1 LGQKRILANAQH
13 EEGDRCRARA
23 LVPPTM
29 PCALS
34 NHEITNG
41 QMGRRT
47 IVQLEPKI
55 AVENDRVVESLGL
68 VHLGAVM
75 LECIREPGQS
85 FEILPTGGGSVGRL
99 TGSGRLRGERYDV

>member
-1 LGQKRILANAQH
+1 LTPITLDQKRILVN
-13 EEGDRCRARA
+13 EEDDRCRARA

-29 PCALS
+29 PCALL

-41 QMGRRT
+41 RMGRRT

-55 AVENDRVVESLGL
+55 AVENNRVVESWCL

-85 FEILPTGGGSVGRL
+85 FEILLPAAEASAG
-99 TGSGRLRGERYDV
+99 